1 MIDIWMALTTI
12 NLFWVTFLDNF
23 PVDLY
28 RNVSVYQWYQ
38 ALVYFSD
45 FDRRMIS
52 SPGVS
57 DKNYSLS
64 MHMYV
69 GIHGHQ
75 FSITLGS
82 YWFGFIINTAFD
94 NLICNQLIA
103 KPGILKL
110 KNMLQWRA
118 RNIHFSTRFWSIY
131 SWRRERFLMTW
142 TVCSWDD
149 NKRKLRQT
157 KFQDTARK
165 RGPYRMESTTDCG
178 LQECSCLQYDN
189 VLEERTRLLCYHS
202 QAQAWL
208 HVRKE
213 IITILS
219 FSVINSVPVSRD
231 KILVLYLIQSFCSS
245 RCFAENSRD
254 FKWFRDKIFDAVVL
268 KRLPSKVTLFVRSF
282 CLQAILVL
290 ILKLSSLYNRINSK
304 RQITR
309 RCDDGKSMADQQWQ
323 FKLNSNSK
331 KNLIFFLPWRWCMHL
346 LKHVE
351 KFRN

>member
-1 MIDIWMALTTI
+1 MIDIWMPLTTI
-12 NLFWVTFLDNF
+12 NLFWVTFWDNF

-28 RNVSVYQWYQ
+28 ENVSIYQWYQ
-38 ALVYFSD
+38 VLVYFSD

-118 RNIHFSTRFWSIY
+118 RNIHFLTRFWSIY

-202 QAQAWL
+202 QVQAWL
-208 HVRKE
+208 H
-213 IITILS
+213 
-219 FSVINSVPVSRD
+219 
-231 KILVLYLIQSFCSS
+231 
-245 RCFAENSRD
+245 
-254 FKWFRDKIFDAVVL
+254 WF
-268 KRLPSKVTLFVRSF
+268 
-282 CLQAILVL
+282 
-290 ILKLSSLYNRINSK
+290 
-304 RQITR
+304 
-309 RCDDGKSMADQQWQ
+309 
-323 FKLNSNSK
+323 
-331 KNLIFFLPWRWCMHL
+331 
-346 LKHVE
+346 
-351 KFRN
+351 

>member
-1 MIDIWMALTTI
+1 MVLYFAYTDIAISAFKQVDLRIIIDTKFMIDIWMPLTTI
-12 NLFWVTFLDNF
+12 NLF
-23 PVDLY
+23 Y
-28 RNVSVYQWYQ
+28 ENVSVYQWYQ
-38 ALVYFSD
+38 VLVYFSD

-118 RNIHFSTRFWSIY
+118 GNIHFSTRFWSIY
-131 SWRRERFLMTW
+131 SWRRERFLMTF

-149 NKRKLRQT
+149 NKRKIRKT

-202 QAQAWL
+202 QVQAWL

-231 KILVLYLIQSFCSS
+231 KILVLYLIQSFCGS

-254 FKWFRDKIFDAVVL
+254 FNWFRDKIFDTVVL
-268 KRLPSKVTLFVRSF
+268 KRLPFFIESHAVCSILLSRLKERSSDTLDF
-282 CLQAILVL
+282 IL
-290 ILKLSSLYNRINSK
+290 SRFD
-304 RQITR
+304 T
-309 RCDDGKSMADQQWQ
+309 
-323 FKLNSNSK
+323 
-331 KNLIFFLPWRWCMHL
+331 
-346 LKHVE
+346 E
-351 KFRN
+351 